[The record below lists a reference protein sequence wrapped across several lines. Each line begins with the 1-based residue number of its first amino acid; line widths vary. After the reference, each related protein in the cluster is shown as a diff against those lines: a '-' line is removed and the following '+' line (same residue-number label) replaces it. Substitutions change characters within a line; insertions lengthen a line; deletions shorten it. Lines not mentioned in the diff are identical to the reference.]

1 MLKDL
6 AEAERKEAEAERK
19 EGDLA
24 QQFVAASHRAAQT
37 VLTAPIAG
45 TAQQIGGLRSTG

>member
-6 AEAERKEAEAERK
+6 AEAERK

-37 VLTAPIAG
+37 VLIEAMVENHDVGFVRAG
-45 TAQQIGGLRSTG
+45 QEAEI